1 MDEAIVSSVAG
12 SIIENLGSAAF
23 EQVGSL
29 WNVEDDLEQIRK
41 TVSTI
46 KAVLQDAAEEQNH
59 NNQDRVW
66 LEKLKEAVFDADD
79 FLDESKYHTELALRQ
94 KETSGSVTE
103 KVRYFLSLISVVLGR
118 PKMSLKITKLS
129 QELDAIA
136 KDRERFHWKERCTVK
151 RIVSPSR
158 VTRPWLTPNNG
169 VIGRED
175 EKNQI
180 INRLFEPN
188 NEKNVL
194 VVAIVGIAGI
204 GKTTLTQCVFND
216 DKVDKHFELKLW
228 ACASNVF
235 EVTTF
240 AEKLVD
246 GIDEQRLKKRRKFNP
261 EVLMDQVHNKIY
273 QKKFLVVLDDLWNE
287 NCKNW
292 SDFKS
297 LLISGAKGSRI
308 VITTR
313 DKSVVD
319 ITRADATHFLEG
331 LSKDYS
337 WSLFEK
343 FAFENSQ
350 DTKNPTVVVYG
361 REIVGKCQGVPLAI
375 KSIGNVLYSKKP
387 YEWSKIRDK
396 VVTNVIEQGGNT
408 FPILRLSY
416 DYLPSH
422 LKGCFA
428 FCSLFPKDFKIDKM
442 TVIQLWMAH
451 GFIQLSNDTQQVED
465 VADEYF
471 KDLLCNFFEK
481 LWDLKYKMHDLYHDL
496 AELIAGSD
504 CRLNNLDWKTRH
516 VSFSS
521 VPSFTKTLNLVK
533 ASSKLR
539 TILFTHD
546 ENASDAMDES
556 TLITLI
562 ESFPRLRALDLH
574 RLEIEIIPNSIEKL
588 IHLRYLD
595 LSFNPIKTIPDSI
608 TALLN
613 LQTLKLQECHNL
625 EQLPRDIT
633 KLVSL
638 RHLDDRGCF
647 KLRLPQG
654 LRKLTGLQSLPL
666 FIARNNGGLGEL
678 NGLNNLRGTLE
689 IKISEQ
695 LEDANLDC
703 EVKNLREKQ
712 HLEEL
717 KLTWAHQE
725 GHDEMLLDSL
735 QPHPNLKILEV
746 WGYTGMT
753 FSSWLPSIENL
764 VEITLQR
771 CDRCNH
777 LPPLSKLPFLERLW
791 LDGMK
796 DLECISDRDISEEV
810 STLSLFPSLKS
821 LRVWECPNLKGWW
834 RSASMTDHQQHQHNR
849 SLPSFPCLSSF
860 SIRKCPNMT
869 SMPSLFPYLGE
880 DLELSNVSSK
890 LFQETILPSSST
902 SSSSHLSKL
911 KSMSIGNL
919 PDVVSLPDGWVS
931 NLISLERL
939 SIYSCKE
946 LNLGSLNRLNRLT
959 SLFFFDLPKLNS
971 LPVGLQHV
979 TTLESL
985 RIQNCKNLK
994 TLPRWIGNLI
1004 SLKWFKIYTCLN
1016 LKSLPDE
1023 MRDLSSLETLVIC
1036 NCPKLKR
1043 RCEKETGKDWYK
1055 IAHVTYGSIWSV
1067 VGISFMI
1074 TLLQEDYGSKCW
1086 KSTWLICSL
1095 SFEIPL
1101 HLFKC

>member
-1 MDEAIVSSVAG
+1 MDEAILSSVAG

-46 KAVLQDAAEEQNH
+46 KAVLLDAAEEQNH
-59 NNQDRVW
+59 NHQDRVW

-79 FLDESKYHTELALRQ
+79 LLDESKYYTELALRQ
-94 KETSGSVTE
+94 KEKSGSFTE
-103 KVRYFLSLISVVLGR
+103 KVRYFLSLISVVFGR
-118 PKMSLKITKLS
+118 PKMSLKISQLS

-136 KDRERFHWKERCTVK
+136 KDREKFHWKERSTVK

-158 VTRPWLTPNNG
+158 MTRPWLTPNNG
-169 VIGRED
+169 VFGRED

-180 INRLFEPN
+180 INRLIEPN

-194 VVAIVGIAGI
+194 VFAIVGVAGL
-204 GKTTLTQCVFND
+204 GKTTLAQCVFND

-228 ACASNVF
+228 ACVSNVF

-246 GIDEQRLKKRRKFNP
+246 GIDEQRLEKRRKFNIP

-292 SDFKS
+292 NDFKS
-297 LLISGAKGSRI
+297 LLISGAKGSKI

-319 ITRADATHFLEG
+319 ITRADATHFLKG
-331 LSKDYS
+331 LSEDYS

-350 DTKNPTVVVYG
+350 DTKNPTVVDYG

-375 KSIGNVLYSKKP
+375 KSIGNVLYSTKP

-408 FPILRLSY
+408 FLILRLSY
-416 DYLPSH
+416 DNLPSH

-428 FCSLFPKDFKIDKM
+428 FCSLFPKDFEIDKM

-451 GFIQLSNDTQQVED
+451 EFIQLSNDTQQVED

-471 KDLLCNFFEK
+471 KDLLCNFFEEVRVYGA
-481 LWDLKYKMHDLYHDL
+481 LKYEMHDLYHDL

-504 CRLNNLDWKTRH
+504 CRLDYLDEKTRH

-521 VPSFTKTLNLVK
+521 YSFFAKTLNLVK

-546 ENASDAMDES
+546 QYAFDAMDES

-574 RLEIEIIPNSIEKL
+574 ALNIKIMPNSIGKL
-588 IHLRYLD
+588 IHLKYLD
-595 LSFNPIKTIPDSI
+595 LSFNPIETLPDSI
-608 TALLN
+608 TTLLN
-613 LQTLKLQECHNL
+613 LQTLKLQECKYL

-647 KLRLPQG
+647 ELRLPQG
-654 LRKLTGLQSLPL
+654 LQKLTGLQSLPL
-666 FIARNNGGLGEL
+666 FIVRNNCGLGEL
-678 NGLNNLRGTLE
+678 NGLNNLKGTLE
-689 IKISEQ
+689 IIISEQ
-695 LEDANLDC
+695 LEDANSNC
-703 EVKNLREKQ
+703 KVKNLREKQ
-712 HLEEL
+712 HLEKL
-717 KLTWAHQE
+717 KLTLAHKE

-746 WGYTGMT
+746 WSYTGVT
-753 FSSWLPSIENL
+753 FSSWLFSIENL
-764 VEITLQR
+764 VKITLR
-771 CDRCNH
+771 SCDRCNH
-777 LPPLSKLPFLERLW
+777 LPPFSKLPFLERLW
-791 LDGMK
+791 LDAMK
-796 DLECISDRDISEEV
+796 DLECLSDRDISEEV
-810 STLSLFPSLKS
+810 STLSFFPSLKS
-821 LRVWECPNLKGWW
+821 LYIGNCPNLKGWW

-849 SLPSFPCLSSF
+849 SLPSFPCLSDF
-860 SIRKCPNMT
+860 WIVNCPNMT
-869 SMPSLFPYLGE
+869 SMPLFPYLEE
-880 DLELSNVSSK
+880 DLNLSNVSSK
-890 LFQETILPSSST
+890 LFQETILPSSSS
-902 SSSSHLSKL
+902 SSSSHLGLSKDPAHP
-911 KSMSIGNL
+911 KIRPGPAR
-919 PDVVSLPDGWVS
+919 PDRFWAGLRVF
-931 NLISLERL
+931 
-939 SIYSCKE
+939 
-946 LNLGSLNRLNRLT
+946 GSG
-959 SLFFFDLPKLNS
+959 F
-971 LPVGLQHV
+971 G
-979 TTLESL
+979 
-985 RIQNCKNLK
+985 
-994 TLPRWIGNLI
+994 
-1004 SLKWFKIYTCLN
+1004 Y
-1016 LKSLPDE
+1016 
-1023 MRDLSSLETLVIC
+1023 
-1036 NCPKLKR
+1036 
-1043 RCEKETGKDWYK
+1043 
-1055 IAHVTYGSIWSV
+1055 
-1067 VGISFMI
+1067 
-1074 TLLQEDYGSKCW
+1074 
-1086 KSTWLICSL
+1086 
-1095 SFEIPL
+1095 
-1101 HLFKC
+1101 